1 MPPGFSLSLN
11 ECIVSG
17 LPLRRFMV
25 LCIPV
30 ALIGS
35 TTRLYGR
42 W

>member
-1 MPPGFSLSLN
+1 MNVLSQA
-11 ECIVSG
+11 C
-17 LPLRRFMV
+17 LRRFMV